1 MTILSNCQLKK
12 TTKTHGIVFLE
23 NRYNKL
29 VINKT
34 NINDVLKEIG
44 QPHTRSVTND
54 KIWIYIERVLSKGSF
69 HKMGSNVIVKNNVMV
84 LNFDKYGVLS
94 EKKFYDK
101 KKLANIDFSNDVTQ
115 NNLSQ
120 KSFVQEFLQ
129 SIKSKMY
136 GNK

>member
-94 EKKFYDK
+94 EKNFYDK